1 MDAQGS
7 SVIGLLYRARL
18 AVWAAVLVVMLVTL
32 ARAVVDAEG
41 RKLIVGKAST
51 WTLIATVGGQII
63 DLVCSVVQAPS
74 YEPSAPFVQLTVAAL
89 MYAIFLGW
97 FKHKYG
103 G

>member
-1 MDAQGS
+1 MDERTQAIVVYGFL
-7 SVIGLLYRARL
+7 GL
-18 AVWAAVLVVMLVTL
+18 LVVMAALIVWMFVSLV
-32 ARAVVDAEG
+32 RSEIGDER

-74 YEPSAPFVQLTVAAL
+74 YEPSAPFVQLTVTAL
-89 MYAIFLGW
+89 MYAVFLGW
-97 FKHKYG
+97 FKRKYG